1 MPVNIKE
8 HRKDWRRASSTDK
21 NSAPLWTH
29 LGGYTMALATMHDL
43 MIAELKDL
51 YSAETQLV
59 KVLPKMA
66 KGVSAPS
73 LRKAFE
79 DHLVQTQEH
88 VSRLEQICEMLGTS
102 PKGKKCKGMEGLL
115 EEGTEMLE
123 EEGDAHVKDAGIIA
137 AAQRVEHYEIAAY
150 GSTLAF
156 ATLMGHSEIA
166 ELLETT
172 LNEEKETDVLLSSIA
187 ENEVNAAAPGMEAE
201 EADESD
207 DDESTEGTPAKP
219 ASRPAA
225 KKSSPRSKQ

>member
-1 MPVNIKE
+1 
-8 HRKDWRRASSTDK
+8 
-21 NSAPLWTH
+21 
-29 LGGYTMALATMHDL
+29 MALATMHDL

-59 KVLPKMA
+59 KALPKMA

-79 DHLVQTQEH
+79 DHLAQTQEQ
-88 VSRLEQICEMLGTS
+88 VSRLEQICEMLGVS
-102 PKGKKCKGMEGLL
+102 PRGKKCKGMEGLL

-123 EEGDAHVKDAGIIA
+123 EEGDDAVKDAGIIA

-166 ELLETT
+166 ELLETS
-172 LNEEKETDVLLSSIA
+172 LNEEKAADELLSTIA
-187 ENEVNAAAPGMEAE
+187 EEEVNVSAPGMEAE
-201 EADESD
+201 ALDAPAGDEDADSED
-207 DDESTEGTPAKP
+207 AKP
-219 ASRPAA
+219 AARPAA
-225 KKSSPRSKQ
+225 KKASGRNSK